1 MEIRETSLYPARTAQ
16 DRLKEYIAERRLWW
30 SSRKWIGSKWPLRIL
45 RQYGWKALWMFL
57 KASRY
62 TMAST
67 ERLVNAYDLCV
78 RSQNENVPG
87 AFVECGVWRGGC
99 SGAMAYAG
107 RKNSRLIHLF
117 DSFEGLPEPVS
128 AVDGALSVQY
138 SDNRARGELKAI
150 GQCVAPIEDVRTLLS
165 VLRIDFSKVVFHKG
179 WFQDTLP
186 TDAQSIGSIAVLRL
200 DGDWYESTK
209 VCLNYLYDKVSPG
222 GYVIIDDYGH
232 WEGCK
237 RAIDEFFQVRRI
249 KAELVYVDYA
259 GRYFQKP
266 R

>member
-1 MEIRETSLYPARTAQ
+1 MEIRETSLHPPRSTL
-16 DRLKEYIAERRLWW
+16 DRLKEYMGEKRLWW
-30 SSRKWIGSKWPLRIL
+30 RFRVWIASKWPLHIL
-45 RQYGWKALWMFL
+45 MQYGWGALWMFF
-57 KASRY
+57 KASPY
-62 TMAST
+62 TMASI

-78 RSQNENVPG
+78 RAQNENVPG
-87 AFVECGVWRGGC
+87 ALVECGVWRGGC

-107 RKNSRLIHLF
+107 RKSNRLVHLF

-128 AVDGALSVQY
+128 ALDGALSVEY
-138 SDNRARGELKAI
+138 SANHASGELKPI
-150 GQCVAPIEDVRTLLS
+150 GQCVAPMEDVRTLLS
-165 VLRIDFSKVVFHKG
+165 ILRIDFSKVVFHKG

-186 TDAQSIGSIAVLRL
+186 ADAPSIGSIAVLRL

-209 VCLNYLYDKVSPG
+209 ICLNYLYDKVSPG

-237 RAIDEFFQVRRI
+237 RAIDEFFQVKRI
-249 KAELVYVDYA
+249 SPELIYVDYT

-266 R
+266 Q